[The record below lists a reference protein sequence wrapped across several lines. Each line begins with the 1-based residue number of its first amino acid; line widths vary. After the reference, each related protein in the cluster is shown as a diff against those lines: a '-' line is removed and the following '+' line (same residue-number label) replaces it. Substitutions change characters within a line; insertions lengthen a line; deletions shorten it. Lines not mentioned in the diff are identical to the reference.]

1 MPHFRPGSGED
12 GRNGGRG
19 YDIAMID
26 IVFDCLRVAH
36 MAAFAVGIGGAAFLE
51 LHLTK
56 RVYEPIDAETLRL
69 IDLGHELIKVAV
81 LGLWMTGLGLLFF
94 RLQIY
99 DGVFSAKLG
108 AKLLIV
114 SGLTVNMLV
123 IQQVALPTLRQFEG
137 RGYADMPTGLLG
149 RLGAI
154 AGFSAGTWVS
164 ALLLGGIGRFKT
176 ADLVT
181 YGDPAKLT
189 AMRAIKAALD
199 PAGIMNPGAVLS
211 N

>member
-1 MPHFRPGSGED
+1 
-12 GRNGGRG
+12 
-19 YDIAMID
+19 MID

-56 RVYEPIDAETLRL
+56 RVHHAIDAETLRL
-69 IDLGHELIKVAV
+69 IDLGHELIKLAV

-94 RLQIY
+94 RLQVY
-99 DGVFSAKLG
+99 EGVFSAKLG

-123 IQQVALPTLRQFEG
+123 IQRVALPALRQFEG
-137 RGYADMPTGLLG
+137 RGYADMPTTLLG

-176 ADLVT
+176 MEPLQLAEVLL
-181 YGDPAKLT
+181 PLLT
-189 AMRAIKAALD
+189 VATL
-199 PAGIMNPGAVLS
+199 GGAVLAVAVGAVAGHTAPGKIVPGE
-211 N
+211 